1 MKWPRSA
8 LASHLTFE
16 LWSWGLGVRREAI
29 PIGPNDSNA
38 CCASAA
44 LKGSKKVLMDGSRG
58 RSDDYTLREWHSIN
72 ARRPKKPSR
81 SGLDDDDD
89 DDGGVHPVVVTIW
102 RYTSSGLPVH
112 VGDRI

>member
-1 MKWPRSA
+1 
-8 LASHLTFE
+8 
-16 LWSWGLGVRREAI
+16 
-29 PIGPNDSNA
+29 
-38 CCASAA
+38 
-44 LKGSKKVLMDGSRG
+44 MDGSRG

-89 DDGGVHPVVVTIW
+89 DGGVHPVVVTIW